1 MSRFASSGLEDAAA
15 LKAKQV
21 ADMISRTLVN
31 VQQPAA
37 PLNSKNIMMIPSNKV
52 GMVIGKGGSQIRDIE
67 NTTGVRLQLDATGEP
82 NRKLWIQGSDESV
95 TRARAKIEDILSTT
109 FGGRANLNP
118 TKIVSIPSEKV
129 GLLIGA
135 GGSTI
140 KRFSQD
146 HSCHLKVVSEEEAVR
161 TRQQV
166 PEKGFQHLHIIGTA
180 EAAANAEK
188 AVLEFLNSPSMGAGR
203 GGYGAYQQQ
212 VYQQRVQPYAAYSP
226 QNYGALIQAYTNVG
240 QPYMNAYPYA
250 QPGQMYPPQGY
261 NPQAIPG
268 FQQSTA
274 FAPPAPSAPS
284 PEGTQNM
291 PQNVAMYQP
300 QQAGNQLMGNQMMT
314 NQSSST
320 FGGQIQNIQTQTA
333 GASPTNTQL
342 PSGQNLFNQQQL
354 ASKGNSQLVGN
365 PPGVGNIQQ
374 INQPPTT
381 LYNYPVQNYP
391 GVPQSHVAS
400 VRQPSP
406 NQTAYDPA
414 NTGHN
419 LQVQYPV
426 GGPPSNFIS
435 PGNSQQ
441 VPATNIKPSGN
452 LQTSASNIAGN
463 PQVMGGTVQ
472 P

>member
-1 MSRFASSGLEDAAA
+1 MSRFASSGMEDAAA

-21 ADMISRTLVN
+21 ADMISKTLIG
-31 VQQPAA
+31 VQQPAAA

-95 TRARAKIEDILSTT
+95 ARARAKIESILSIT
-109 FGGRANLNP
+109 FGGRANQNP

-135 GGSTI
+135 GGTTI
-140 KRFSQD
+140 KRFSQE

-240 QPYMNAYPYA
+240 QPYMNTYPYA

-261 NPQAIPG
+261 NAQAIAG
-268 FQQSTA
+268 FQQPTA
-274 FAPPAPSAPS
+274 FVAPPAQSPDGMKS
-284 PEGTQNM
+284 PEVNYAAAQNL

-300 QQAGNQLMGNQMMT
+300 QQAGNQMMNNQLMN
-314 NQSSST
+314 NQSSPT
-320 FGGQIQNIQTQTA
+320 FGGQIQTQTA
-333 GASPTNTQL
+333 GTRPSNTEL
-342 PSGQNLFNQQQL
+342 PSGQNLFNQ
-354 ASKGNSQLVGN
+354 ASKGNSQPVGN

-381 LYNYPVQNYP
+381 LYNYPVPNYP
-391 GVPQSHVAS
+391 GIPQSQVAP

-426 GGPPSNFIS
+426 GGPNFIS

-463 PQVMGGTVQ
+463 PQVMAGTV
-472 P
+472 